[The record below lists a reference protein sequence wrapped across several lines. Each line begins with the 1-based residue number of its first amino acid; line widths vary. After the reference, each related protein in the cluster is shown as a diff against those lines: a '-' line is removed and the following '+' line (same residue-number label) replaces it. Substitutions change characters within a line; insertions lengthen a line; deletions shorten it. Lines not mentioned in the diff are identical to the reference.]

1 MEIIKFE
8 SIIPVLQYLLPGFIT
23 AWVFYGIT
31 SYPRP
36 SAFERVILALIF
48 NLAIQLTFYGIKK
61 SFAMNVTLGDE
72 DALLFLIPIALALG
86 WIFSVLA
93 CNTALE
99 KIYKKIRSWTV
110 SQSYPSAWQGAF
122 TRNITYV
129 ILHFNDGKRL
139 QGWPREWPNNPE
151 SGHILVENPA
161 WIDNDNNIVTIK
173 GTSSILVE
181 VRSVRLVE
189 FLNHPKMGVTP

>member
-61 SFAMNVTLGDE
+61 GFAVDVTLGEE

-86 WIFSVLA
+86 WIFSWLA
-93 CNTALE
+93 CNTACE
-99 KIYKKIRSWTV
+99 RVYKKIRSWTV
-110 SQSYPSAWQGAF
+110 SKSYPSAWQSAF

-161 WIDNDNNIVTIK
+161 WIDSDNNIVIIQ

-181 VRSVRLVE
+181 TRSVRLVE
-189 FLNHPKMGVTP
+189 FLNHPQVEETP